1 MLETGNCIVAETF
14 HSFPLETKSCLNAI
28 KFQLKVVVQ
37 NASCSVSCMAVEH
50 LALLST
56 TLSRQKEE

>member
-1 MLETGNCIVAETF
+1 MAETF

-28 KFQLKVVVQ
+28 KFQLNVVVQ